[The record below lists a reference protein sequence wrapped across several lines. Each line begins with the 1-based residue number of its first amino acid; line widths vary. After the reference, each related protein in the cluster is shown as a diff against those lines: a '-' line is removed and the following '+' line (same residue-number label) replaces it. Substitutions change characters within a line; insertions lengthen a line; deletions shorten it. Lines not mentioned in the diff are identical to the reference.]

1 MSDPNIK
8 IIRTDLSQPPPKSQ
22 ESKKINFI
30 PSSSEEIPSTFE
42 NVNEND
48 ELTEFNPDDL
58 LATPDEKSLEP
69 TMDES
74 STTVAENGDFRE
86 DQMGDLENEETFDEE
101 TVEVETKVSD
111 EELNKAIEQYYR
123 KKSAYDQ
130 NVIALKSS
138 IMSKPSKPN
147 FRFKQKHDE
156 MRKVNAPC
164 VKCGRAVGTIFK
176 TTGHFETEQEPYKC
190 QYRVLEAKCG
200 DTQTPCKLNVNIELG
215 CYKLIPDIIHS
226 DNKKVQRLR
235 NETIKA
241 KNDLLYDIIAPED
254 AITKFNEIK
263 QNMDVLNSV
272 VDFYTTRYSN
282 ILNNKESDEDMK
294 QLLEVLFEAVKKNK
308 DLCDDYEKTKSMD
321 NLKAVV
327 ENYRAILEPNL
338 LKVRNIKYQFC
349 QVNFDEEEETYSLV
363 QYKVTPKQL
372 EWNSDIFRDSSIK
385 RNEF

>member
-8 IIRTDLSQPPPKSQ
+8 IIKTDLSEPPPKSQ
-22 ESKKINFI
+22 DRKKINFF
-30 PSSSEEIPSTFE
+30 PSSSEEIPST
-42 NVNEND
+42 NENKKENENERD
-48 ELTEFNPDDL
+48 NELVEYDPNDFLD
-58 LATPDEKSLEP
+58 TPEEP
-69 TMDES
+69 IAMDEPS
-74 STTVAENGDFRE
+74 MTVEEGDFQE
-86 DQMGDLENEETFDEE
+86 DQMGDLENQETSWEEESTEI
-101 TVEVETKVSD
+101 VAKVSD
-111 EELNKAIEQYYR
+111 EELNRAVEQYYR

-130 NVIALKSS
+130 NVLAIKSS
-138 IMSKPSKPN
+138 IMSKTNSK
-147 FRFKQKHDE
+147 FKQKHDE
-156 MRKVNAPC
+156 MRKVKAPC

-176 TTGHFETEQEPYKC
+176 TTGHFETEQEPYRC

-200 DTQTPCKLNVNIELG
+200 DTQSPCKLNVNIELG

-226 DNKKVQRLR
+226 DTEKIQRLR

-294 QLLEVLFEAVKKNK
+294 QLLTVLFEAVKKNQE
-308 DLCDDYEKTKSMD
+308 LCNDYDKNKSMD
-321 NLKAVV
+321 NLKVVV

-338 LKVRNIKYQFC
+338 LKVRNIKYHFC
-349 QVNFDEEEETYSLV
+349 QVNFDEKEDTYSLV
-363 QYKVTPKQL
+363 QYKITPKQL

-385 RNEF
+385 KNVF